1 MLSDLAQ
8 AVPYWLL
15 FLVLV
20 LSAVSLVCC
29 VAVLVCGV
37 LLARRRDE
45 RDRERVAIAEAPPE
59 CWDRRC
65 PVCDC
70 TALSWQWL
78 IWHIDREHL
87 EEALL
92 AEDVGIA
99 MLRQEA
105 AA

>member
-8 AVPYWLL
+8 AVPDWLL
-15 FLVLV
+15 LLVLG
-20 LSAVSLVCC
+20 LSAFSLACC
-29 VAVLVCGV
+29 VAALVGGM

-45 RDRERVAIAEAPPE
+45 HDRVAIAESPPE

-70 TALSWQWL
+70 QALSWRWL